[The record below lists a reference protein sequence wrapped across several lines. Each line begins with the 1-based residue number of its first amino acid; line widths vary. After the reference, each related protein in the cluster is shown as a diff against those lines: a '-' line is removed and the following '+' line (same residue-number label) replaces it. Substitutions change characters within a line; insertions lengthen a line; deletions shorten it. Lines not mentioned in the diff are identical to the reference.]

1 MSGIAD
7 FFLSPILWNL
17 SLLELL
23 GLYALPGVSYLFYQL
38 ARDYQDRPSE
48 FAKEILAAFRQKKTL
63 KDYLGDVVVYTIAAL
78 SICIA
83 WPAFLIWAYIESR
96 REAAREI
103 ERNQPDFFCLPE
115 HLIKEVN
122 PVDAEI
128 TSYVIDPLGT
138 VPSIPFGH
146 LNKGWV
152 NFLANMT
159 DAGEQMWSFYI
170 PKGSESGKHRF
181 AATSDIRGFA
191 KVKNGQILDEFI
203 TESN

>member
-23 GLYALPGVSYLFYQL
+23 GLYALPGISYLLYQL
-38 ARDYQDRPSE
+38 ASDYRDRPSE
-48 FAKEILAAFRQKKTL
+48 FARDVLGALRHKKTVT
-63 KDYLGDVVVYTIAAL
+63 DYLGDVVVYTIAAL
-78 SICIA
+78 SVCFA
-83 WPAFLIWAYIESR
+83 WPAFLVWAYLESR

-103 ERNQPDFFCLPE
+103 ERNQPDFCCLPQ

-122 PVDAEI
+122 PIDAEI
-128 TSYVIDPLGT
+128 TSYVIDPLGA
-138 VPSIPFGH
+138 VPSLPFGH
-146 LNKGWV
+146 LNKAWV
-152 NFLANMT
+152 NFLVNMT
-159 DAGEQMWSFYI
+159 DDDEQMWSFYI

-181 AATSDIRGFA
+181 ATTSDIRGFA

-203 TESN
+203 TESD